1 VCTGIE
7 KTRLSDLAWLKKQ
20 IVSRSSGAESA
31 SADMVKYAG

>member
-7 KTRLSDLAWLKKQ
+7 KTRWSGLIWLKKQ
-20 IVSRSSGAESA
+20 VVSRDSGAETD